1 MAPRSPREVG
11 SSWGALQPPPPAGLE
26 LPALPAGGVGGDAWP
41 HGSGRG
47 CTRSLASPI
56 PSAGDVQ
63 LMSEGS
69 GSSGVAGWGQSAV
82 WAVFFSHSSTLKLV
96 LSK

>member
-1 MAPRSPREVG
+1 M
-11 SSWGALQPPPPAGLE
+11 
-26 LPALPAGGVGGDAWP
+26 
-41 HGSGRG
+41 
-47 CTRSLASPI
+47 ASPI

-63 LMSEGS
+63 LMSEGA